1 MRVIVDFHIHTK
13 YSRATSKDMDL
24 DHIASFADKK
34 GINVVGTGDFTH
46 PKWFSELEEKLE
58 EAEPGLY
65 RIKDSNYKVRFIL
78 SSEISN
84 IYTKNEK
91 CRKIHSV
98 ILMPSLASVKE
109 FNRRLSFKGNIAS
122 DGRPIIGM
130 DVKDLL
136 ALSLEVDK
144 KSIFIPAH
152 I

>member
-1 MRVIVDFHIHTK
+1 MRVIADFHIHTK
-13 YSRATSKDMDL
+13 YSRAVSKDMDL
-24 DHIASFADKK
+24 EHIAASADKK

-46 PKWFSELEEKLE
+46 PIWFSELKNKLE

-65 RIKDSNYKVRFIL
+65 KLKDSSYKVRFIL

-84 IYTKNEK
+84 IYTKNGR

-98 ILMPSLASVKE
+98 ILMPSLESVEE
-109 FNRRLSFKGNIAS
+109 FNRRLSFKGNIVS

-130 DVKDLL
+130 DAKDLL
-136 ALSLEVDK
+136 GLSLEVDK
-144 KSIFIPAH
+144 RSIFIPAH